1 MHFPPEIFPSIDN
14 DQKGG
19 TLALFP
25 LISPSISFEFSPSF
39 FSLFQDGEKSHFF
52 IFIRLVDPGPGI
64 TLQTPPPPIAGPD
77 SVLASAYPG
86 PRRFLV
92 FFFWSCH
99 LHIATLLTELQE
111 GASRFLF
118 FQPGLHEIL
127 LHRRLFPKGKGGVGR
142 LGLHL
147 PPLPLPNGD
156 DGQDI
161 GFNFSF
167 LQLDEHE
174 SRRPGSASG
183 KQKKKR
189 ELVESTQKCE
199 GIFFYFKSN

>member
-25 LISPSISFEFSPSF
+25 LISPSISSEFSPLF
-39 FSLFQDGEKSHFF
+39 FQFVPRWRKISLFHLHS
-52 IFIRLVDPGPGI
+52 
-64 TLQTPPPPIAGPD
+64 
-77 SVLASAYPG
+77 
-86 PRRFLV
+86 PRRSGSRDHFTNTTTTNSRPWFCPSKCISWSKEISRL
-92 FFFWSCH
+92 FFWSCH
-99 LHIATLLTELQE
+99 LHIATLLTELWE

-142 LGLHL
+142 LELHL

-183 KQKKKR
+183 KQKKR
-189 ELVESTQKCE
+189 ELVKST
-199 GIFFYFKSN
+199 